1 MALVIN
7 TNVQSLN
14 AQRNLGTTQKALA
27 TSMQRL
33 SSGLRINSASDDAA
47 GLAISVGMNANVR
60 SMNQAV
66 RNANDGVSL
75 LQTAE
80 GALNETT
87 NILTRM
93 RELATQASTGT
104 VSSDQRTYINTEFT
118 QLKSEIDRI
127 ASATQFNGANLL
139 QGGGTATVS
148 FQVGA
153 NNTGNDRIGVTIG
166 AADINT
172 IGVGTSS
179 VSGADGTA
187 AQAALTAIDSA
198 MSNISSSRATLGA
211 VQNRLQSTI
220 NNLQVAVENTSAA
233 QSRIQDVD
241 VAAETASLTRN
252 QVLSQAGTAIL
263 SQANQ
268 LPQTALSLLR

>member
-14 AQRNLGTTQKALA
+14 AQRNLSTTQKSLA

-47 GLAISVGMNANVR
+47 GLAISENMRANIR

-80 GALNETT
+80 GALNETG
-87 NILTRM
+87 NILIRM
-93 RELATQASTGT
+93 RELATQSATGT
-104 VSSDQRTYINTEFT
+104 VSSDQRTYINNEFT
-118 QLKSEIDRI
+118 QLKSEVDRI

-139 QGGGTATVS
+139 QGGTTNTVS
-148 FQVGA
+148 FQIGA
-153 NNTGNDRIGVTIG
+153 GTTGNDTIGVTIG
-166 AADINT
+166 AADTTT
-172 IGVGTSS
+172 IGVSSSS
-179 VSGADGTA
+179 VSDVAGSKA
-187 AQAALTAIDSA
+187 AIDAIDGAIKS
-198 MSNISSSRATLGA
+198 ISSSRGNLGA
-211 VQNRLQSTI
+211 VQNRLQNTI

-233 QSRIQDVD
+233 ESRIRDVD
-241 VAAETASLTRN
+241 VAAETAALTRN
-252 QVLSQAGTAIL
+252 QVLTQAGTAIL

-268 LPQTALSLLR
+268 VPQTALSLLR

>member
-1 MALVIN
+1 MPRGN
-7 TNVQSLN
+7 SHQGPELN
-14 AQRNLGTTQKALA
+14 G
-27 TSMQRL
+27 
-33 SSGLRINSASDDAA
+33 
-47 GLAISVGMNANVR
+47 
-60 SMNQAV
+60 
-66 RNANDGVSL
+66 
-75 LQTAE
+75 
-80 GALNETT
+80 
-87 NILTRM
+87 
-93 RELATQASTGT
+93 
-104 VSSDQRTYINTEFT
+104 
-118 QLKSEIDRI
+118 
-127 ASATQFNGANLL
+127 
-139 QGGGTATVS
+139 QGGAYPRKS
-148 FQVGA
+148 KKELML
-153 NNTGNDRIGVTIG
+153 
-166 AADINT
+166 
-172 IGVGTSS
+172 
-179 VSGADGTA
+179 SGADGTA

>member
-14 AQRNLGTTQKALA
+14 AQRNLGATQKALS

-104 VSSDQRTYINTEFT
+104 VSSDQRGYINTEFT

-127 ASATQFNGANLL
+127 ASATQFNGASLL
-139 QGGGTATVS
+139 QGTGTATVS

-153 NNTGNDRIGVTIG
+153 GNTGNDRIGVTIG
-166 AADINT
+166 AADTNT

-187 AQAALTAIDSA
+187 AQAALSAIDSA
-198 MSNISSSRATLGA
+198 MSNISSSRANLGA